1 MPGEEHGGALAGRRV
16 LVTGASSGIGEATA
30 RACAA
35 AGAQVAC
42 LARRAE
48 RLTQLAREIA
58 GVAVPADVAD
68 EQSARAG
75 VDRAADALGGLDA
88 VVNNAGAM
96 TLDTVSDGRAADWRQ
111 MLDVNIFGLLVV
123 TQAALPYLRAA
134 DRGDVV
140 NMSSMSGRRVP
151 NAAAAVYA
159 GTKHAVHAISD
170 GLRRE
175 LHPEGIRVTIV
186 SPGLVDTPLGE
197 GSSDS
202 AAHGRVKELQ
212 AEVGLAPS
220 DVGRQVAHILAE
232 PPGVVLH
239 EIALLPTAQS

>member
-1 MPGEEHGGALAGRRV
+1 VPGTGEQGALAGRRV

-30 RACAA
+30 RACAG

-42 LARRAE
+42 LARRIE
-48 RLTQLAREIA
+48 RLTRLAQDIG
-58 GVAVPADVAD
+58 GVAVAADVAD
-68 EQSARAG
+68 EESARAG
-75 VDRAADALGGLDA
+75 VDEAADALGGLDA

-96 TLDTVSDGRAADWRQ
+96 TLDTVSEGRPADWRR
-111 MLDVNIFGLLVV
+111 MLDVNVLGLLVV
-123 TQAALPYLRAA
+123 TQAALAHLRAA
-134 DRGDVV
+134 GGGDVV
-140 NMSSMSGRRVP
+140 NMSSLSGRRVP

-186 SPGLVDTPLGE
+186 SPGLVDTELGE

-202 AAHGRVKELQ
+202 AAHARVKSLQ
-212 AEVGLAPS
+212 ADIGLSPS
-220 DVGRQVAHILAE
+220 DVGRQVLRILAE
-232 PPGVVLH
+232 PPHVVLH
-239 EIALLPTAQS
+239 EIALLPTAQG